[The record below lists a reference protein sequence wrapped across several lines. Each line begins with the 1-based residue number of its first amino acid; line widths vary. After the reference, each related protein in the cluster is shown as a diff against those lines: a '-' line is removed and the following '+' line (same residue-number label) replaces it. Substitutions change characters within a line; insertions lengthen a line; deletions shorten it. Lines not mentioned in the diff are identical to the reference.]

1 MVRPDG
7 DRRRGEWC
15 RRARQRRG
23 HGPAPS
29 PDGLRPQLRVGHR
42 GRGRGAARLVHESR
56 GVVMDHST
64 LAFPI
69 LTVLVLLPA
78 AGALVVALLPSA
90 RTDLVRLIG
99 VMFTATVG
107 ALSVWLLGAYAA
119 GDGGFQFVSK
129 HLWIGALG
137 VSWHLGVDGI
147 SLFLVVL
154 SGILFP
160 IALLGARP
168 HHDE

>member
-1 MVRPDG
+1 
-7 DRRRGEWC
+7 
-15 RRARQRRG
+15 
-23 HGPAPS
+23 
-29 PDGLRPQLRVGHR
+29 
-42 GRGRGAARLVHESR
+42 
-56 GVVMDHST
+56 MDHST

-90 RTDLVRLIG
+90 RADLVRLIG
-99 VMFTATVG
+99 VMFAITAG
-107 ALSVWLLGAYAA
+107 ALSVWLLGAYTTG

-137 VSWHLGVDGI
+137 VSWHLGVDRI

-160 IALLGARP
+160 IAAP
-168 HHDE
+168 SP